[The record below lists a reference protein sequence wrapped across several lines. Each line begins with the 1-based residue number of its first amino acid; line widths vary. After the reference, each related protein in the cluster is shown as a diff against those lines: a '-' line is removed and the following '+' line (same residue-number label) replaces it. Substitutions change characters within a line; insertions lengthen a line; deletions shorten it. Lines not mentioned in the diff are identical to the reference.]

1 MVTNCQ
7 VMLKPSLF
15 IESNKRNN
23 LKEDKK
29 KEDYVKEI
37 RLDIRRKRNER
48 LDYINCNNDHNHQID
63 KDKALTRQ

>member
-1 MVTNCQ
+1 LNKTKEII
-7 VMLKPSLF
+7 LK
-15 IESNKRNN
+15 KT
-23 LKEDKK
+23 KK